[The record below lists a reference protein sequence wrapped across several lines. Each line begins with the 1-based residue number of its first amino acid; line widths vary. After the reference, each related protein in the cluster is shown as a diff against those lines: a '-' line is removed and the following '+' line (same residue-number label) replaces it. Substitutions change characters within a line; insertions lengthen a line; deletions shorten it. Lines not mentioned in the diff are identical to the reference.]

1 MHTYSAARGI
11 LLTGSGY
18 ESWGIALLLLLLVF
32 LCYFVVLVICLRRK
46 WESLKKLVSET
57 GLALCFIIIG
67 LVIQEMTGTFLEI
80 KDEIAIVYAL
90 IGFLIAELVTPNG
103 PMKALRALL
112 NSVIRHRLHF
122 LVVYSCYP
130 CLQALLIRSVRV
142 HLTKGLH
149 TFLDIA

>member
-1 MHTYSAARGI
+1 MRSKVLDSVRLAFPRFLWGILGTWFVIGPFI

-18 ESWGIALLLLLLVF
+18 ESWGIALLLLLLVV

-112 NSVIRHRLHF
+112 TSVIRHRLHF
-122 LVVYSCYP
+122 LV
-130 CLQALLIRSVRV
+130 
-142 HLTKGLH
+142 GL
-149 TFLDIA
+149 